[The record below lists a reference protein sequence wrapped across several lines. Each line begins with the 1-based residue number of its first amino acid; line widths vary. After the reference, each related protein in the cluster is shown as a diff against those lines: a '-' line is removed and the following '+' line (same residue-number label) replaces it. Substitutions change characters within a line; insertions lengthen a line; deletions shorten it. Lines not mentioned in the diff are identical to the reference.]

1 MYKTFLVMILS
12 SMALASAQSLEN
24 TCWNLA
30 YHWQGDR
37 FVQTLPGS
45 AVTAEFAKG
54 RISGYGGCNGFGGT
68 YTQAGEKLTFRP
80 LVRTLRACAD
90 DAVTAQEG
98 TYLQTLEQV
107 RSFKLERGV
116 LQLKDGAGRTLLIFA
131 QARPEAIRRGEW
143 TVTAINT
150 KEAIVSVLE
159 NTRPTATFGANGRV
173 SGNTGCNQ
181 YSAPYTL
188 EGFNL
193 KIGPAVS
200 TRRACVNEEA
210 NRQEMAFLRALEGVS
225 GFRITG
231 DRLELYG
238 ADGRILVN
246 LSR

>member
-1 MYKTFLVMILS
+1 MHKAFFVMILT
-12 SMALASAQSLEN
+12 SMTLANAQSLES
-24 TCWNLA
+24 TRWNLA
-30 YHWQGDR
+30 YSWQGER
-37 FVQTLPGS
+37 FIQTLSNS
-45 AVTAEFAKG
+45 AVTAEFANG

-68 YTQAGEKLTFRP
+68 YTQEGENLTFGP

-90 DAVTAQEG
+90 DAVTAQESA
-98 TYLQTLEQV
+98 YLQALEQV

-131 QARPEAIRRGEW
+131 QVRPEAIRRGEW

-159 NTRPTATFGANGRV
+159 GTRLTATFGLNGRV

-181 YSAPYTL
+181 YSAPYTF
-188 EGFNL
+188 EGFAL

-200 TRRACVNEEA
+200 TRRACPNEEA
-210 NRQEMAFLRALEGVS
+210 SQQEAAFLRALEGVS

-238 ADGRILVN
+238 ADGQTLVN
-246 LSR
+246 LTR